1 MVDWL
6 RGFFKTNEIVFFF
19 LYGQVF
25 FVVGLVIALQSRRHS
40 RLAVVHSLPY
50 LAAFGIANG
59 LAQWGHLFIPIQAA
73 YLPPKAVAALQCV
86 QVSLLALSFA
96 ALLRFGLELVA
107 PGSTWGRWLPI
118 GLLAGWEGSLVAAWL
133 LRLAPDSVLLTG
145 WEVVGRYVLGG
156 PSAIVAAFGLDQHV
170 RQEIKPLHLPRIE
183 YFLRI
188 ASLSLAA
195 LGLLNGLIVP
205 DAPFVPANVLNYS
218 LLDRTIGVPIQVF
231 QSIFGLILAYS
242 LIRGTEI
249 FQIETAQILKEA
261 ESARLLMADRERIG
275 RELHDGTI
283 QSIYAAGLM
292 LEDTTYLIDD
302 TPDQAKQKLSQ
313 VMKSLN
319 DTIQEIRRYIFDLR
333 AKPEDGEEDLGKS
346 LARLLRDLRINTLLS
361 VDLNVEGDDPHQLSS
376 ERQQHII
383 GIVREAFTN
392 ISRHAQAKR
401 VSVHLQWR
409 EASLWLRI
417 ADDGIG
423 LTDSRGNGRGQGLR
437 NMRERTMLLDG
448 RLTIGGQP
456 GRGVVI
462 DLEVPYSSEAEKAL
476 NDTAGNRRRRG
487 HSEF

>member
-6 RGFFKTNEIVFFF
+6 RSFFKTNEIVFFF

-25 FVVGLVIALQSRRHS
+25 FVAGLAIALQSRRYS
-40 RLAVVHSLPY
+40 RLAVARSLPF

-59 LAQWGHLFIPIQAA
+59 LAQWGHLFIPIQAT
-73 YLPPKAVAALQCV
+73 YLPAKLIAALQFA

-96 ALLRFGLELVA
+96 ALMRFGLQLMATEA
-107 PGSTWGRWLPI
+107 TWAGWLPV
-118 GLLAGWEGSLVAAWL
+118 GLLAGWEATLVAAWL
-133 LRLAPDSVLLTG
+133 LRIAPDDVLLTD
-145 WEVVGRYVLGG
+145 WEVVGRYVLAG
-156 PSAIVAAFGLDQHV
+156 PSAIVAALGLRWHV
-170 RQEIKPLHLPRIE
+170 RQEIRPLHLPRIE
-183 YFLRI
+183 YFLRV

-205 DAPFVPANVLNYS
+205 DASFAPANVLNYS

-231 QSIFGLILAYS
+231 QSILGLVLAYS
-242 LIRGTEI
+242 LIRATEI
-249 FQIETAQILKEA
+249 FQIETAQVLQEA

-292 LEDTTYLIDD
+292 IEGAAYLIDD
-302 TPDQAKQKLSQ
+302 SSDQAKEKLAQ

-333 AKPEDGEEDLGKS
+333 AKPEDRGEDLDKS

-361 VDLNVEGDDPHQLSS
+361 VDLDVDGDDPHLLTAEQ
-376 ERQQHII
+376 QQHVV

-409 EASLWLRI
+409 EGFLWLRI

-423 LTDSRGNGRGQGLR
+423 LTNPAGDGRGQGLR
-437 NMRERTMLLDG
+437 NMRERTTLLGG
-448 RLTIGGQP
+448 RLSISGQP

-462 DLEVPYSSEAEKAL
+462 DLEVPYDASEAVELGATPTL
-476 NDTAGNRRRRG
+476 GP
-487 HSEF
+487 